1 MRKLHV
7 LPESIVSQR
16 LTSCTVEEGG
26 DVISLGLIEDGGETV
41 LLRLPARQ
49 AEAISMTLPHLLTEA
64 LRVKS
69 KNDHA
74 RYVYQLDQW
83 TLGKSEDDDVLIIT
97 LSTPDGFQTSF
108 AIPPEFAKGLSY
120 ALREIVKS
128 TKNAKSAPKPS
139 IDHLN

>member
-1 MRKLHV
+1 
-7 LPESIVSQR
+7 LPESIISQR
-16 LTSCTVEEGG
+16 LTTCTIEDGG

-41 LLRLPARQ
+41 LLRLPARH

-69 KNDHA
+69 KDNRA
-74 RYVYQLDQW
+74 RYVYHLDQW

-128 TKNAKSAPKPS
+128 TTNVKGASKPS
-139 IDHLN
+139 IDQLN